1 MRNTIYLSLL
11 LALIEILS
19 AQNFMVSLNNSLLL
33 HQNLSGIKALNKD
46 FEGNFY
52 VGFENG

>member
-1 MRNTIYLSLL
+1 MRITIYLTLV
-11 LALIEILS
+11 LALIEVLS

-33 HQNLSGIKALNKD
+33 NQNLSGIKALNKD
-46 FEGNFY
+46 FEGNFH